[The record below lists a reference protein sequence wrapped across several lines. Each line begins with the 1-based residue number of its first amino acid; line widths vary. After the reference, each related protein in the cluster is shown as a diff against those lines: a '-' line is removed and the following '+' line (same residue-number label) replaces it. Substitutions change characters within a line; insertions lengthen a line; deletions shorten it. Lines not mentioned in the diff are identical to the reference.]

1 MKYDRIQK
9 LMPLFRQS
17 RIGYHL
23 AMAAAAAHEEN
34 DVRRDRIMD
43 LMKPDERE
51 KAREASNART

>member
-9 LMPLFRQS
+9 LLPLFRQS
-17 RIGYHL
+17 RVGWHL
-23 AMAAAAAHEEN
+23 AMAAAAAHEER

-51 KAREASNART
+51 KAREAR

>member
-23 AMAAAAAHEEN
+23 AMAAAAAHEER
-34 DVRRDRIMD
+34 DVRRDRIMG

-51 KAREASNART
+51 KVREASNART